1 MWVVGIAA
9 LLNFLF
15 APASALIP
23 LLITNHFKGG
33 AFHLA
38 GLQAAMG
45 IGIILGGL
53 LLTAWGGFKRRM
65 TTALVGVIIMGV
77 AAALLGLTP
86 STLFGLAVAATFLS
100 GAMSPIV
107 NGSLMASLQASTP
120 PDLQGRLFSLVGSAS
135 GAMMPLGL
143 AIAGPLSDRFGANVW
158 FLVGGVAAIVL
169 GALAFFVPAVMNLE
183 EQGAKLAAVRE
194 AENGSAQAEEAVAE
208 SPLSIRS
215 K

>member
-1 MWVVGIAA
+1 
-9 LLNFLF
+9 
-15 APASALIP
+15 
-23 LLITNHFKGG
+23 
-33 AFHLA
+33 
-38 GLQAAMG
+38 
-45 IGIILGGL
+45 
-53 LLTAWGGFKRRM
+53 
-65 TTALVGVIIMGV
+65 
-77 AAALLGLTP
+77 
-86 STLFGLAVAATFLS
+86 
-100 GAMSPIV
+100 
-107 NGSLMASLQASTP
+107 
-120 PDLQGRLFSLVGSAS
+120 
-135 GAMMPLGL
+135 MPLGL